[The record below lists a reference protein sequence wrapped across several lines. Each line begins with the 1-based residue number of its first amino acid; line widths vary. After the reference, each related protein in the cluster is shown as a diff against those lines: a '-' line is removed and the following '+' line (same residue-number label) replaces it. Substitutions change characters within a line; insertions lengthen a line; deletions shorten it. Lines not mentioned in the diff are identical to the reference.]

1 MRVIFLIF
9 LTSLYVFISLTAV
22 MNFLQVLE
30 PSIFHAIALH
40 TFFTISF
47 FSFDTVLYRIF
58 HFIFRKM
65 MESPINPAIPTLLIK
80 TAIGA
85 VTLAGLFSVYHQ
97 RHTMLGS
104 TDELFK
110 EMKNASD
117 DAEKVSA
124 IEAIVARLRD
134 DSMTKKGA
142 GQLSAE
148 RHGKDL
154 LAAATL
160 KEDGSNS
167 ESVSA
172 AAKLICRV
180 FGQSNKGKKMIASLS
195 GPQALIKSLSVAHSQ
210 CSQAP
215 LEDIALTL
223 RELTAFDEDKL
234 VLQFDVP
241 EGAEC
246 AYALAR
252 MNGIAKMLGILDPSS
267 PKLLLSC
274 LSSVLANI
282 CALDCGAKNI
292 GKGCH
297 GKSGIS
303 FFLLLLDHSDLQVV
317 EASLKAVSYLCRAGC
332 GHKEICEVQNVQRLS
347 SNFSPN
353 SNRSVIAAMLTI
365 ILLMTS
371 DQENGP
377 AFFTAVCNTA
387 IIRTAFDI
395 WVGGSDAETSARG
408 EVLAC
413 LFLQNPVSN
422 IPALQLLQAYR
433 RPIED
438 RQQKDKMEAQ
448 KKQQQMEQQKFM
460 QQMMMQQMGG
470 EMMGM

>member
-1 MRVIFLIF
+1 MF
-9 LTSLYVFISLTAV
+9 TSLTAV
-22 MNFLQVLE
+22 MNFLLVLE
-30 PSIFHAIALH
+30 TFDFHAIVVH
-40 TFFTISF
+40 TFLSFLF
-47 FSFDTVLYRIF
+47 FSFDADLHHIL
-58 HFIFRKM
+58 HFVFRKM
-65 MESPINPAIPTLLIK
+65 MESPINPAIPEMLVK

-85 VTLAGLFSVYHQ
+85 VTLASLFSVYHQ
-97 RHTMLGS
+97 RHTMLS
-104 TDELFK
+104 ATDGFFK
-110 EMKNASD
+110 EMKNASN
-117 DAEKVSA
+117 DADKVRA

-142 GQLSAE
+142 GQLSTE

-154 LAAATL
+154 LVAATL

-180 FGQSNKGKKMIASLS
+180 FGQSNKGKKVIASLS
-195 GPQALIKSLSVAHSQ
+195 GPQTLIKSLSVAHTQ
-210 CSQAP
+210 CSEAP

-223 RELTAFDEDKL
+223 RELTTFDEDKV

-252 MNGIAKMLGILDPSS
+252 MNGVAKMLGILDPSS

-274 LSSVLANI
+274 VTTVLANV

-292 GKGCH
+292 AKGCH
-297 GKSGIS
+297 GKSGMS
-303 FFLLLLDHSDLQVV
+303 FFLRLLDHSDLQVV

-332 GHKEICEVQNVQRLS
+332 GHEEICEVENVKRLS

-353 SNRSVIAAMLTI
+353 SNRSVIAAVLTI
-365 ILLMTS
+365 VLLMTS
-371 DQENGP
+371 DEKYGP
-377 AFFTAVCNTA
+377 AFFTAACGTA
-387 IIRTAFDI
+387 MIRTAFDI

-408 EVLAC
+408 EVLSC
-413 LFLQNPVSN
+413 LFLQNPVTN
-422 IPALQLLQAYR
+422 VHALQLLQAYR
-433 RPIED
+433 RPIEE

-448 KKQQQMEQQKFM
+448 KKQQQMEQQRFM
-460 QQMMMQQMGG
+460 QQMMMQQMSG